1 MKKVPMRD
9 GYGYAL
15 LELCEKKDNVMVL
28 DADVAKS
35 TRSVWVRDK
44 FPEKFL
50 DMGISEQD
58 MVGTAAGLALGG
70 EIPFISTYCVF
81 LAGRAW
87 DQIRTTVCYN
97 NLNVK
102 LAGAHAGI
110 SVGPDGATHQS
121 LEDVALTRV
130 LPNMTVIVP
139 CDAEETRK
147 ATLAIA
153 EKHGPCFIR
162 FGREAV
168 PVVTDEATPFEI
180 GKARLCR
187 EGSDVTIMAN
197 GAAVYEALQAAEK
210 LSEEGISARVID
222 LHTVKPL
229 DEAAVI
235 SAAKETGCIVTA
247 EEHQIYGGM
256 GSAVAECLAK
266 HCPVPVEMV
275 AVNDSFGESGQ
286 PQELMD
292 QYGLNASAMIDK
304 AKAVLER
311 KVCFS
316 IRRNE
321 NENQSL

>member
-1 MKKVPMRD
+1 MSSRVPMRD
-9 GYGYAL
+9 GYGKAL
-15 LELCEKKDNVMVL
+15 MELCEKRKDVMVL

-35 TRSVWVRDK
+35 TRTVWIRDK
-44 FPEKFL
+44 YPEHFL

-58 MVGTAAGLALGG
+58 MVGTAAGLALSGMV
-70 EIPFISTYCVF
+70 PFASTYCVF

-102 LAGAHAGI
+102 LGGAHAGI
-110 SVGPDGATHQS
+110 SVGPDGATHQA
-121 LEDVALTRV
+121 LEDVALMRV

-147 ATLAIA
+147 ATLAMA
-153 EKHGPCFIR
+153 ERQGPCFVR

-168 PVVTDEATPFEI
+168 PVVTDESTPFEI

-187 EGSDVTIMAN
+187 EGSDVTVFAN
-197 GAAVYEALQAAEK
+197 GAMVFEAQNAADALAK
-210 LSEEGISARVID
+210 EGISVRVYD

-229 DEAAVI
+229 DEGTVLKAAE
-235 SAAKETGCIVTA
+235 ETGCVVTA
-247 EEHQIYGGM
+247 EEHQVNGGM

-266 HCPVPVEMV
+266 HCPVPMEFVGMQ
-275 AVNDSFGESGQ
+275 DSFGESGD

-292 QYGLNASAMIDK
+292 KYGLNQKTVEEKI
-304 AKAVLER
+304 R
-311 KVCFS
+311 KVLS
-316 IRRNE
+316 RKR
-321 NENQSL
+321 

>member
-1 MKKVPMRD
+1 M
-9 GYGYAL
+9 
-15 LELCEKKDNVMVL
+15 
-28 DADVAKS
+28 
-35 TRSVWVRDK
+35 
-44 FPEKFL
+44 

-58 MVGTAAGLALGG
+58 MVGTAAGFALSGM
-70 EIPFISTYCVF
+70 IPFVSTYCTF

-121 LEDVALTRV
+121 LEDVALMRV

-153 EKHGPCFIR
+153 SMNGPCFVR

-168 PVVTDEATPFEI
+168 PTITDESTPFEI

-187 EGSDVTIMAN
+187 EGSDVTVFAN
-197 GAAVYEALQAAEK
+197 GALVHEALKAAQAMTD
-210 LSEEGISARVID
+210 EGISVRVYD

-229 DEAAVI
+229 DKEAILSAAV
-235 SAAKETGCIVTA
+235 ETGCVVTA
-247 EEHQIYGGM
+247 EEHQIHGGM
-256 GSAVAECLAK
+256 GSAVAEYRAMNK
-266 HCPVPVEMV
+266 PVPIEMV
-275 AVNDSFGESGQ
+275 AVQDRFGQSGQ
-286 PQELMD
+286 PDELMA
-292 QYGLNASAMIDK
+292 YYHLNQKSIEEK
-304 AKAVLER
+304 IRLVLSR
-311 KVCFS
+311 K
-316 IRRNE
+316 NK
-321 NENQSL
+321 N